1 MFLLFFS
8 TFGIICENKMGSK
21 IKKHVGVST
30 RACVRPIGGGYN
42 PNPKFRGV
50 KVVPAKAFDRRVT
63 HCNAVMHGLWTF
75 SY

>member
-8 TFGIICENKMGSK
+8 IFGIICENKTGSK

-50 KVVPAKAFDRRVT
+50 NDVV
-63 HCNAVMHGLWTF
+63 
-75 SY
+75 